1 MIFIQFSALLGDER
15 EEGDETC
22 LFDGD
27 RQQALMAGAI
37 PADAT
42 RQNLPALRNV
52 LAQPCDVFIVDLR
65 DLVDAEITNLAFRT
79 PLFFR
84 GVPLLGS
91 AAGHRFLFSKPR
103 DASRGF

>member
-15 EEGDETC
+15 EEGDETW

-37 PADAT
+37 PAEGRA
-42 RQNLPALRNV
+42 QKVPAPLKG

-91 AAGHRFLFSKPR
+91 AAGHRFLFSK
-103 DASRGF
+103 